1 MIDLLGR
8 LCLDD
13 APDDRPVMTTPAA
26 NTCDLW
32 LVRVSA
38 APAWLPLLDAAESRR
53 VADFTS
59 PAARDTFATSRA
71 AQREVLAT
79 YAGVPAESVVIERR
93 CSACGSTEHGR
104 PSLATSGIEFSVSHS
119 GGWVAIA
126 VVMAGLIGIDIERES
141 EHLDPADIA
150 VDVLNDEERRD
161 FATVPDA
168 DRRRWFYATWTR
180 KEAAVKAIGAG
191 LRTDLATVDVR
202 GEIVNVAGAKLHL
215 TDVTAPDGYAMALAT
230 SVPVDRVRPRHD

>member
-1 MIDLLGR
+1 
-8 LCLDD
+8 
-13 APDDRPVMTTPAA
+13 MTTPAT

-38 APAWLPLLDAAESRR
+38 AQAWLPLLDAAESHR

-79 YAGVPAESVVIERR
+79 YVGVPAASVVIERR
-93 CSACGSTEHGR
+93 CTACGSTEHGR
-104 PSLATSGIEFSVSHS
+104 PSLLSGGVEFSVSHS
-119 GGWVAIA
+119 GDWVAIA
-126 VVMAGLIGIDIERES
+126 VVTAGLIGIDIERES
-141 EHLDPADIA
+141 EHLDPAGIA
-150 VDVLNDEERRD
+150 ADVLNDEERLA
-161 FATVPDA
+161 FATVAEA

-191 LRTDLATVDVR
+191 LRTYLTIVDVR
-202 GEIVNVAGAKLHL
+202 GEVVNVAGAKLHL
-215 TDVTAPDGYAMALAT
+215 TNVAAPEGYAAALAT
-230 SVPVDRVRPRHD
+230 SVPVDRVHPRQYRAN